1 MVSSVSLSH
10 PLTLTS
16 SCHHVTGPIK
26 KAWVSE
32 LLHHTKDQPALF
44 LPAHLYWRG
53 CTYPLLSLVLQA
65 VSPCLNFHINS
76 PIAVSIHWVL
86 MSVRTCTFLGALE
99 RNGTIRGTSMCQWK
113 MEPFGVTVGCYLLS
127 RLRKN
132 LFFLYLICLGYVT
145 ILPGPSEDVKSILML
160 FDCKHCV
167 NVLKFLLLKERT
179 ELIFVTTT
187 HTG

>member
-16 SCHHVTGPIK
+16 SSHHITCPIK
-26 KAWVSE
+26 LWVSE
-32 LLHHTKDQPALF
+32 LLHHTKDQPVLF
-44 LPAHLYWRG
+44 FPAHLFWRG
-53 CTYPLLSLVLQA
+53 CTHPLLSLVLQA
-65 VSPCLNFHINS
+65 VSPCLSFHINS
-76 PIAVSIHWVL
+76 PIAVSTHWVL
-86 MSVRTCTFLGALE
+86 VSVRTCTLLGALE
-99 RNGTIRGTSMCQWK
+99 GNGRIWGTSMSQWN

-127 RLRKN
+127 RLRQN

-145 ILPGPSEDVKSILML
+145 ILPGPSEVVKSILML
-160 FDCKHCV
+160 LDCKQCV

-187 HTG
+187 HIG